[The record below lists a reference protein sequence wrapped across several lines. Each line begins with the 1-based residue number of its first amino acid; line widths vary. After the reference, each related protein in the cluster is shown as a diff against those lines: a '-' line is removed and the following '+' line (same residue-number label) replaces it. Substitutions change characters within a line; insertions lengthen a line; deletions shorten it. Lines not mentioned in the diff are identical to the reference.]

1 MSKEIKP
8 QIYYL
13 IRRGW
18 HDQLLK
24 LCDSIIAK
32 KGKDP
37 LTTYWK
43 AYALGMTGNIPECI
57 RLLES
62 FQSRK
67 DMLYPVSLALLYFH
81 SRAPTQDADTIDGLN
96 SELAIAEDVTVC
108 HALICSQLLSL
119 VN

>member
-1 MSKEIKP
+1 
-8 QIYYL
+8 
-13 IRRGW
+13 
-18 HDQLLK
+18 
-24 LCDSIIAK
+24 
-32 KGKDP
+32 
-37 LTTYWK
+37 
-43 AYALGMTGNIPECI
+43 MTGNIPECI

-108 HALICSQLLSL
+108 HALNFSLSFSVVLNCSELLSP